1 MVVLGK
7 SKRLKSKRKRL
18 GGGLCAELSAR
29 LTANFQRELRK
40 SELWDQMVAEFGEER
55 AEEIL
60 RECTA
65 DVRPGWAPDGSG
77 DRPTDLS

>member
-1 MVVLGK
+1 MGK
-7 SKRLKSKRKRL
+7 AKRLKSQRKRL
-18 GGGLCAELSAR
+18 DGGLCAELSDR
-29 LTANFQRELRK
+29 LTENFQREVRT